1 MLVGDAEA
9 KWGGGVGGGFLGVL
23 GISLIQA

>member
-1 MLVGDAEA
+1 MLVGDGEVKGAAEWRGA
-9 KWGGGVGGGFLGVL
+9 VLGVL